1 MGMYTYIVN
10 IDKPF
15 IKTAFESFVKL
26 LGIKAKKV
34 EPQQTEPSKGGDISA
49 LFGIWKDDKVDA
61 KELRRKAW
69 SRNTTW

>member
-1 MGMYTYIVN
+1 MGTYTYIVN

-15 IKTAFESFVKL
+15 IKAAFESFVKS

-34 EPQQTEPSKGGDISA
+34 EPQQTEPSKGADISA
-49 LFGIWKDDKVDA
+49 LFGTWKDAKVDA

-69 SRNTTW
+69 SRSTTW